1 MKSVKMCAQ
10 IIFHPLDCFDLIKR
24 DRAKTPWLTM
34 AIICILTVICKI
46 GEVYLTAFSLNP
58 NLPEE
63 SNILLLLAI
72 LFVPVFSFVVGGYST
87 TTLMAGEAKFAE
99 SLTGAVYC
107 FVPYIVLTPIITAFS
122 HLLSTDTAGLFT
134 ALRVAVVVWMVI
146 LNFLSFMRLNDYGF
160 LKALGVAFIGI
171 VAALLIWAVI
181 ILLFVFTYQ
190 AFLFVKELLLE
201 FENQSLY

>member
-1 MKSVKMCAQ
+1 MKSIKMCAQ

-24 DRAKTPWLTM
+24 DRAKTPWITM
-34 AIICILTVICKI
+34 AIICALTVVCKI
-46 GEVYLTAFSLNP
+46 ADVYLTAFALNP

-99 SLTGAVYC
+99 SLTGAVYS
-107 FVPYIVLTPIITAFS
+107 FVPYIVTTPFLIGFS

-134 ALRVAVVVWMVI
+134 ALRVVVIVWMVI

-160 LKALGVAFIGI
+160 LKALGVALIGI
-171 VAALLIWAVI
+171 VAALLIWAVV

-201 FENQSLY
+201 FKNQNLY